1 MDITKFVSSDLN
13 DFLTMSLALWPE
25 ETGYELV
32 KQFHRILN
40 ASDEVGFICRKNK
53 EAIGFATVSLRN
65 IVNGARSNPVGFL
78 EGLYVKEAYRRKGVA
93 RELVESG
100 EKWVKDHGCSQI
112 GSDALDW
119 NRDSIL
125 IHEKLGY
132 KKLYT
137 TVNFIKNID
146 EIKT

>member
-13 DFLTMSLALWPE
+13 DFLAMALDLWPE
-25 ETGYELV
+25 EKRDDLTEL
-32 KQFHRILN
+32 FYRILN
-40 ASDEVGFICRKNK
+40 ASDGIGFICRKNE

-65 IVNGARSNPVGFL
+65 IVNGAKSSPVGFL
-78 EGLYVKEAYRRKGVA
+78 EGIYVKEAYRRLGVA
-93 RELVESG
+93 KKLVEIG

-119 NRDSIL
+119 NHDSIL
-125 IHEKLGY
+125 FHEKLGY
-132 KKLYT
+132 KKIYT

-146 EIKT
+146 PAKK